1 MKEWWNNLSQRDQFV
16 MIIGS
21 IVLGLIFSYT
31 VLWSPLNDRVDQ
43 LNKEVKYQH
52 HLLSWMKG
60 AQKEFR
66 QTSRNKKRAQNVGN
80 AALLGAT
87 VDALKAAKLDKYAY
101 QIEQTEAGKIKLNY
115 TSVPFDLLLEWSI
128 DFWSSYQV
136 VMSELD
142 ITPLDK
148 PGFVKAQLI
157 FSSKQAT
164 T

>member
-16 MIIGS
+16 MIIGGIAMS
-21 IVLGLIFSYT
+21 LLMIYSLV
-31 VLWSPLNDRVDQ
+31 WSPLDERVNE
-43 LNKEVKYQH
+43 LNKEVTYQKQ
-52 HLLSWMKG
+52 LLHWMSG
-60 AQKEFR
+60 AQKELH
-66 QTSRNKKRAQNVGN
+66 QASKQKKQAQSIDNS
-80 AALLGAT
+80 ALLGAT
-87 VDALKAAKLDKYAY
+87 VDALKTAKLDKYAY

-115 TSVPFDLLLEWSI
+115 ASVPFDLLLKWSI

-157 FSSKQAT
+157 FSNKKN
-164 T
+164 